1 MSQPDL
7 SFLMNA
13 EPGSGDSPVPVER
26 RRADRPKGAVAA
38 LIAELRAY
46 QAELESQNKVL
57 RYSQTVAES
66 ASERFETLFAS
77 VPLALMVVDEYDMVV
92 QANSMAHRSFQPTE
106 RDRPLTALMPFV
118 SDTDAP
124 RVQEAF
130 AQARA
135 QGQSEVTEVV
145 FTIAPNIRITG
156 DLHIARIED
165 HQGDGPVQLQFLCA
179 VIDQGP
185 LLAERHALQQSAQA
199 LQQRN
204 EQLHASE
211 KRLEAVINSA
221 LDAIICVDQNGL
233 ITVFNPTA
241 AALFQCS
248 AQDALGSPLE
258 RFCPR
263 RGRRWRLRSSP
274 PRPCWAK

>member
-130 AQARA
+130 AQART
-135 QGQSEVTEVV
+135 QGHSEVTEVV
-145 FTIAPNIRITG
+145 FTIAPHTRITG

-221 LDAIICVDQNGL
+221 LDAIICVD
-233 ITVFNPTA
+233 
-241 AALFQCS
+241 
-248 AQDALGSPLE
+248 
-258 RFCPR
+258 
-263 RGRRWRLRSSP
+263 
-274 PRPCWAK
+274 

>member
-1 MSQPDL
+1 MSRPDL

-124 RVQEAF
+124 ACKRPLRRRAPRGT
-130 AQARA
+130 AR
-135 QGQSEVTEVV
+135 
-145 FTIAPNIRITG
+145 
-156 DLHIARIED
+156 
-165 HQGDGPVQLQFLCA
+165 
-179 VIDQGP
+179 
-185 LLAERHALQQSAQA
+185 
-199 LQQRN
+199 
-204 EQLHASE
+204 
-211 KRLEAVINSA
+211 
-221 LDAIICVDQNGL
+221 
-233 ITVFNPTA
+233 
-241 AALFQCS
+241 
-248 AQDALGSPLE
+248 
-258 RFCPR
+258 
-263 RGRRWRLRSSP
+263 
-274 PRPCWAK
+274 